1 MSVKEVTLSGEV
13 RIRDGFC
20 STTVN
25 ALEALKEIGMA
36 YGVYSRAEES
46 RDCRVMLLEGERPTL
61 VVQEDISHHGSPQ
74 WETVRAITDDSWHIQ
89 RYMAFR
95 DMLSMLRELDRELGQ
110 ELNRGPVL
118 PQKTA
123 ERRKGG
129 GRSYE
134 R

>member
-1 MSVKEVTLSGEV
+1 MSGKEVTLSGEV

-25 ALEALKEIGMA
+25 ALDALKVIGAA
-36 YGVYSRAEES
+36 YGVYSRAEEA
-46 RDCRVMLLEGERPTL
+46 RDSRVMLLDGDHPAL

-74 WETVRAITDDSWHIQ
+74 WETVRTMTDDPRKIQ

-95 DMLSMLRELDRELGQ
+95 EMMAMFREMDLEMERE
-110 ELNRGPVL
+110 PVL

-123 ERRKGG
+123 QCRKGA
-129 GRSYE
+129 GRSHE

>member
-25 ALEALKEIGMA
+25 AVEALKEIGMA

-61 VVQEDISHHGSPQ
+61 VVQEDVSRHGSPQ
-74 WETVRAITDDSWHIQ
+74 WETVRIMTDDPRQIQ

-95 DMLSMLRELDRELGQ
+95 DMLSMLREMDRELGQ

-123 ERRKGG
+123 KRRKGG
-129 GRSYE
+129 GRSHE

>member
-1 MSVKEVTLSGEV
+1 MRVKEVTLSGEV

-46 RDCRVMLLEGERPTL
+46 RDCRVMLLEGDRPAL

-74 WETVRAITDDSWHIQ
+74 WETVRTVTDDPRQIQ

-95 DMLSMLRELDRELGQ
+95 DMMKMFREMEREM
-110 ELNRGPVL
+110 ERAPVL
-118 PQKTA
+118 PPKAAQC
-123 ERRKGG
+123 RKGNIFP
-129 GRSYE
+129 YPLL
-134 R
+134 

>member
-20 STTVN
+20 STMVN

-46 RDCRVMLLEGERPTL
+46 RDCRVMLLEGDHPTL
-61 VVQEDISHHGSPQ
+61 VVQEDISRHGSPQ
-74 WETVRAITDDSWHIQ
+74 WETVRTVTDDPQQIQ

-95 DMLSMLRELDRELGQ
+95 DMMKMFREMEWEMERE
-110 ELNRGPVL
+110 PAL
-118 PQKTA
+118 PPKAAQC
-123 ERRKGG
+123 RKGV
-129 GRSYE
+129 GRGHE